1 MNVGKKNRYRELE
14 NLMTKILLGDAL
26 VFVLFLIFSRYEW
39 TVVKVIAA
47 IISILASL
55 LSLAWLF
62 ITGELVRR
70 RSFWMVTGFTGIFL
84 CLVVS
89 LILKYPCPPIP

>member
-1 MNVGKKNRYRELE
+1 MGKKNRYRELE
-14 NLMTKILLGDAL
+14 RMMTRILIADAL
-26 VFVLFLIFSRYEW
+26 VFVLFLVFSSQGW
-39 TVVKVIAA
+39 TVVRVISA
-47 IISILASL
+47 IVATLASL

-70 RSFWMVTGFTGIFL
+70 RSFWMVTGFGCIFL

-89 LILKYPCPPIP
+89 LILKYPCPPVAG

>member
-1 MNVGKKNRYRELE
+1 MGKKNRYRELE
-14 NLMTKILLGDAL
+14 RMMSRILIADAL
-26 VFVLFLIFSRYEW
+26 VFVLFLVFSSQGW
-39 TVVKVIAA
+39 TVVRVISA
-47 IISILASL
+47 IVATLASL

-70 RSFWMVTGFTGIFL
+70 RSFWMVTGFGCIFL

-89 LILKYPCPPIP
+89 LILKYPCPPVAG

>member
-1 MNVGKKNRYRELE
+1 MGKKSRYRELE
-14 NLMTKILLGDAL
+14 RMMSRVLIGDAL
-26 VFVLFLIFSRYEW
+26 VFVLFLIFSAQGW
-39 TVVKVIAA
+39 NVVRVIAA
-47 IISILASL
+47 IVATLASL

-70 RSFWMVTGFTGIFL
+70 RSFWMVTGFGGIFL

-89 LILKYPCPPIP
+89 LLLRFPCPPVVTG

>member
-1 MNVGKKNRYRELE
+1 MGKKNRYRELE
-14 NLMTKILLGDAL
+14 RMMTRILIADVLI
-26 VFVLFLIFSRYEW
+26 FVLFLVFSSKGW
-39 TVVKVIAA
+39 TVVRVISA
-47 IISILASL
+47 IVATLASL

-70 RSFWMVTGFTGIFL
+70 RSFWMVTGFGCIFL

-89 LILKYPCPPIP
+89 LILKYPCPPIAG

>member
-1 MNVGKKNRYRELE
+1 MGKRNRYRELE
-14 NLMTKILLGDAL
+14 RLMTRILLGNAL
-26 VFVLFLIFSRYEW
+26 VFVFFLISSAQGW
-39 TVVKVIAA
+39 NVVRVIAA
-47 IISILASL
+47 IVATLASL

-70 RSFWMVTGFTGIFL
+70 RSFWMVTGFGGIFL

-89 LILKYPCPPIP
+89 LILKFPCPPVAG